1 MSQRGGDSSVVKRSA
16 ALRPCLRHD
25 GGRQRWRPLIAAAA
39 ALALTSCS
47 NLERQFAPT
56 PAPKPATGAPKAPPR
71 PPAPNV
77 ARPAPAPTTTPTPAP
92 SPAPAASGASAAPT
106 RAAPAPPPVLVGLSE
121 AEVEALLGPPVA
133 RATEG
138 AGRSWRYGAGDCAVT
153 LFFFLD
159 VSRNAFYA
167 LDQKVAG
174 PDGPDACLRRVADAK
189 PK

>member
-1 MSQRGGDSSVVKRSA
+1 MKRSA
-16 ALRPCLRHD
+16 ALRPCLRYD

-47 NLERQFAPT
+47 SLERQFAPT
-56 PAPKPATGAPKAPPR
+56 PAPKPATGAPKAPPH

-77 ARPAPAPTTTPTPAP
+77 ARPAPAPTTTPTP
-92 SPAPAASGASAAPT
+92 APT

-138 AGRSWRYGAGDCAVT
+138 AGRSWRYGAGDCALT

-174 PDGPDACLRRVADAK
+174 PDAPDACLRRVADAK